1 MPLITVPL
9 TNRRRFLQMT
19 AWSAASIVTGRAAA
33 TSVHWALLSDPHIA
47 ADPLNEHRGFRPAEN
62 LKKVVGEVVQVKPET
77 IVVNG
82 DLARLEGLPADYQAY
97 KTAIAPL
104 SESAPV
110 CMTLGNHDHRKNFLG
125 TFSQA
130 HKGLQPIT
138 EKYVLVLE
146 QAPIRAILLDSLLA
160 TNLTPGLLGKAQ
172 RTWLGEYL
180 ASSSNTPTLIFVHH
194 TMDDRDGSLLD
205 TDHLFSIVRPH
216 RKVKAIIYGHSH
228 VYRYD
233 TMDGIHM
240 VNLPAIGYNF
250 ADTEPVGWVD
260 AHFTAQGG
268 DFKLNAI
275 GGNTE
280 LHGKKTSLR
289 WRT

>member
-1 MPLITVPL
+1 
-9 TNRRRFLQMT
+9 MT
-19 AWSAASIVTGRAAA
+19 AWSAASIVTGRAAG

-47 ADPLNEHRGFRPAEN
+47 ADPLHEHRSFRPVEN

-97 KTAIAPL
+97 KAALAPL
-104 SESAPV
+104 SESTPV
-110 CMTLGNHDHRKNFLG
+110 CMTMGNHDHRKNFLAA
-125 TFSQA
+125 FSQA
-130 HKGLQPIT
+130 PTGRQPVAD
-138 EKYVLVLE
+138 KFVLVLE

-194 TMDDRDGSLLD
+194 TLDDRDGSLLD
-205 TDHLFSIVRPH
+205 TDHLFSIVKPH
-216 RKVKAIIYGHSH
+216 KKVKAIVYGHSH

-233 TMDGIHM
+233 TIDGIHL

-250 ADTEPVGWVD
+250 TDTEPVGWID
-260 AHFTAQGG
+260 ANFTAQGG

-280 LHGKKTSLR
+280 LNGKKTSLR